1 MTNIDITF
9 NDEIDFLTDANWQ
22 TWIEQLLDLAYT
34 RISKTNKL
42 EMSINFVSNDEIKK
56 INREYRD
63 KDRVTDVISFAIE
76 DGGFDI
82 DMSDFLDDPDFVE
95 DIGDL
100 FIAPKV
106 VEEHGK
112 EYGHGFKREFGYT
125 LVHGFLHLNG
135 YDHIDPG
142 EEKEMIGLQ
151 NQILDEY
158 GLER

>member
-1 MTNIDITF
+1 MPNIDITF
-9 NDEIDFLTDANWQ
+9 NDEIDFLKATEWED
-22 TWIEQLLDLAYT
+22 WIQKLLDLAYT
-34 RISKTNKL
+34 KLDKTNNL
-42 EMSINFVSNDEIKK
+42 EMSINFVSNEEIRN

-63 KDRVTDVISFAIE
+63 KDRETDVISFAIE

-82 DMSDFLDDPDFVE
+82 DMSEFLDDPTFVE

-106 VEEHGK
+106 VEAHGE

-135 YDHIDPG
+135 YDHIDPA
-142 EEKEMIGLQ
+142 EEKVMIGLQ

-158 GLER
+158 GLAR